1 MRYVWALAVLGL
13 LFAAAA
19 AQAQTEPA
27 KDAQKGPQDR
37 VASGPLTPEVHI
49 ADMEKAAAKRQQ
61 DAGTSE
67 RVRFFRFHAARE
79 QAEFEALGR
88 YAVMLLT
95 VLSQKSEELPVK
107 RVYIRAGGSDVPV
120 QQVSSWRSEVD
131 GKLLAAKVYG
141 RYREDGFYLL
151 PMGMLLRDGQIIMDL
166 AANRTGWVVLQ
177 LPSNGAKASRAAT
190 FPNTDPAPNAK
201 PDLKALQAFVRKH
214 FPGFPV
220 PTSVP

>member
-1 MRYVWALAVLGL
+1 MCSSD

-61 DAGTSE
+61 DAGTGE
-67 RVRFFRFHAARE
+67 RVRFFRFHTARE

-131 GKLLAAKVYG
+131 EKLLAAKVYG
-141 RYREDGFYLL
+141 RPTGRAGSCCSCRATAPRPRAPPRF
-151 PMGMLLRDGQIIMDL
+151 PIRIRR
-166 AANRTGWVVLQ
+166 RT
-177 LPSNGAKASRAAT
+177 PS
-190 FPNTDPAPNAK
+190 PI
-201 PDLKALQAFVRKH
+201 
-214 FPGFPV
+214 
-220 PTSVP
+220 